1 MLSPTNIAVE
11 IERSV
16 PNGISKSV
24 DNLKKGDESSLAVWR
39 DWQENAALG

>member
-1 MLSPTNIAVE
+1 VLSPTNIAVE

-24 DNLKKGDESSLAVWR
+24 DNLKEADESSLAVWW
-39 DWQENAALG
+39 DWQKNGALG